1 MTDLDKY
8 ILARWAYSVGEPIMD
23 DPSYNV
29 LHASI
34 KRRMPRLPYVN
45 RSWSS
50 DPCPYGIL
58 TKYHYEHLIKPVI
71 LSDKTESIPSLNS
84 NVEVQAQYF
93 YMHNPHM
100 LSFKL
105 DGWNIQ
111 ASYYNGGLIHIQ
123 TRGRST
129 DAMDANVLRPLL
141 PKQISIQG
149 KCLITMELV
158 VPDADFPWFKERY
171 QVTSQRGACSTALA
185 RGGEALEHVALI
197 AHGIRCN
204 ESIPNT
210 ELFNKLEELGFKVPT
225 HCIVNKYDELM
236 EQIDRFTDNKTE
248 YGYPTDGLVCSGHDR
263 VRAIRIKGWEE
274 PIYKSYV
281 LGYEEHYGPHAIS
294 IQLQIFPIRLS
305 NSVQRQLPAT
315 NISRIMSLGL
325 SPGSPVAFRSVSAA
339 IADIDEDATAA
350 VQKEWEGRYPEYRFM
365 VETNESLK

>member
-23 DPSYNV
+23 DAAYNV
-29 LHASI
+29 LHASM

-84 NVEVQAQYF
+84 NVEVQAQYY
-93 YMHNPHM
+93 YMRAPHM

-111 ASYYNGGLIHIQ
+111 ASYYNGGLVHIQ
-123 TRGRST
+123 TRGRSC

-141 PKQISIQG
+141 PKQIPIQG
-149 KCLITMELV
+149 KCLVTMELI
-158 VPDADFPWFKERY
+158 VPNIDFPWFQNKY

-185 RGGEALEHVALI
+185 RGGEALDHVAI
-197 AHGIRCN
+197 VAHGLRCN
-204 ESIPNT
+204 ESVPNT
-210 ELFNKLEELGFKVPT
+210 QLFDKLESIGFTVPV
-225 HCIVNKYDELM
+225 HCIVNTYDELM
-236 EQIDRFTDNKTE
+236 SQIDQFTEAKAE
-248 YGYPTDGLVCSGHDR
+248 YPYPTDGLVCSGPDM

-281 LGYEEHYGPHAIS
+281 MGYDEHYGPHAIS
-294 IQLQIFPIRLS
+294 IQCRIFPIRLS
-305 NSVQRQLPAT
+305 NSVQRVLPAT
-315 NISRIMSLGL
+315 NVSRIMSLNL
-325 SPGSPVAFRSVSAA
+325 APGNPVAFRSVSAA
-339 IADIDEDATAA
+339 IADIDEDATVA